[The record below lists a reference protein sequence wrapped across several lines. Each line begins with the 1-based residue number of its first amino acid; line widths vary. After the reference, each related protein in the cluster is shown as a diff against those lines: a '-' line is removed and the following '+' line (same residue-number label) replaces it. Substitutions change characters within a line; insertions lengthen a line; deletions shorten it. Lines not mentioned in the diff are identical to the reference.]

1 MKKTT
6 LRLVILTEAKANLEY
21 DLKLLQD
28 ATYVTTLPYDKSL
41 LHQKINY
48 TKSLIEEVDKMIV
61 EL

>member
-1 MKKTT
+1 MKKT

-21 DLKLLQD
+21 DLKLLKD
-28 ATYVTTLPYDKSL
+28 ATFITTIEYDKSI

-48 TKSLIEEVDKMIV
+48 TENLIKEVDEMIA